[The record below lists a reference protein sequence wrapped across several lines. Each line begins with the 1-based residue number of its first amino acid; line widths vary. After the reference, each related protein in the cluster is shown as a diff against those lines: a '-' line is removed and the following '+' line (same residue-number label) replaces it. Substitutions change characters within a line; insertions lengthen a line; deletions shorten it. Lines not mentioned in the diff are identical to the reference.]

1 MEIGQADT
9 STTLFLGFSRV
20 CTARNG
26 AGNIGH
32 DQRHNKSYADCIR
45 ITRKNRPLQF
55 RLAWRYNVRRRKNM
69 NDQFSGVVRHVLTIA
84 AGVLIQRGVLDE
96 SSAEAIIGGVIA
108 ILGVVWSWRS
118 KKPTA

>member
-1 MEIGQADT
+1 
-9 STTLFLGFSRV
+9 
-20 CTARNG
+20 
-26 AGNIGH
+26 
-32 DQRHNKSYADCIR
+32 
-45 ITRKNRPLQF
+45 
-55 RLAWRYNVRRRKNM
+55 M

-108 ILGVVWSWRS
+108 ILGVAWSWRS